1 VFLLFSFS
9 LTLAEINIYKM
20 SFLKNIFSSSTPE
33 VAQPKIDWNPLTDLG
48 QLDQIVAE
56 SETKPVLIFKHS
68 TTCSISRMALKNF
81 ENEFDVATL
90 QSVQTL
96 HSVQTLQCNVSTY
109 FLDLLNYRAVSNEIA
124 SRFNV
129 VHQSPQIL
137 LIKDGIAVYNAS
149 HENIDATILKQK
161 LK

>member
-1 VFLLFSFS
+1 VFLIFTFS
-9 LTLAEINIYKM
+9 LTLAEINTYKM
-20 SFLKNIFSSSTPE
+20 SFFKKIFSSSNPE
-33 VAQPKIDWNPLTDLG
+33 VMASKIDWNQLTDLG
-48 QLDQIVAE
+48 QLDEIVAT
-56 SETKPVLIFKHS
+56 SHTKPVLIFKHS

-81 ENEFDVATL
+81 ENEFDVATEI
-90 QSVQTL
+90 TP
-96 HSVQTLQCNVSTY
+96 Y

-149 HENIDATILKQK
+149 HENIDATILKEK
-161 LK
+161 L

>member
-1 VFLLFSFS
+1 VFLIFTFS
-9 LTLAEINIYKM
+9 LTLAEINTYKM
-20 SFLKNIFSSSTPE
+20 SFLKNIFGSSNPE
-33 VAQPKIDWNPLTDLG
+33 VAQSKIDWNPLTDLG
-48 QLDQIVAE
+48 QLDEIVAT
-56 SETKPVLIFKHS
+56 SHTKPVLIFKHS

-81 ENEFDVATL
+81 ENEFDVATEI
-90 QSVQTL
+90 TP
-96 HSVQTLQCNVSTY
+96 Y
-109 FLDLLNYRAVSNEIA
+109 FLDLLNYRAVSNEIS

-149 HENIDATILKQK
+149 HENIDATILKEK

>member
-1 VFLLFSFS
+1 MFLLFTFS
-9 LTLAEINIYKM
+9 LTLTQINTYKM
-20 SFLKNIFSSSTPE
+20 SFLKNIFSSSISE
-33 VAQPKIDWNPLTDLG
+33 VSQPKVDWNLLTDLV
-48 QLDQIVAE
+48 QINEIIVT
-56 SETKPVLIFKHS
+56 SKTKPVLIFKHS

-90 QSVQTL
+90 Q
-96 HSVQTLQCNVSTY
+96 CDISTY

>member
-1 VFLLFSFS
+1 VFLIFTFS
-9 LTLAEINIYKM
+9 LTLAEINTYKM
-20 SFLKNIFSSSTPE
+20 SFLKNIFGSSNPE

-48 QLDQIVAE
+48 QLDEIVAT
-56 SETKPVLIFKHS
+56 SHTKPVLIFKHS

-81 ENEFDVATL
+81 ENEFDVATEI
-90 QSVQTL
+90 TP
-96 HSVQTLQCNVSTY
+96 Y
-109 FLDLLNYRAVSNEIA
+109 FLDLLNYRAVSNEIS

-137 LIKDGIAVYNAS
+137 LIKDGIAVYNTS
-149 HENIDATILKQK
+149 HENIDATILKEK

>member
-9 LTLAEINIYKM
+9 LTLAEINTYKM
-20 SFLKNIFSSSTPE
+20 SFLKNIFSSSNPE
-33 VAQPKIDWNPLTDLG
+33 VAPSKIDWNPLTDLT
-48 QLDQIVAE
+48 QLNEIVTI
-56 SETKPVLIFKHS
+56 SHTKPVLIFKHS

-81 ENEFDVATL
+81 ENEFDVDTL
-90 QSVQTL
+90 QSVETL
-96 HSVQTLQCNVSTY
+96 HCNVSTY
-109 FLDLLNYRAVSNEIA
+109 FLDLLNYRAISNEIA

-149 HENIDATILKQK
+149 HENIDAAILKEK